1 MEDTKDKITQAI
13 NSLPPERL
21 KKLQELAMSQLT
33 ELQRTSY
40 VFESLRDLEMRRI
53 MSRYL

>member
-1 MEDTKDKITQAI
+1 MDKDLITQAI

-33 ELQRTSY
+33 ESQRTSY
-40 VFESLRDLEMRRI
+40 VFESLRDMKCREI
-53 MSRYL
+53 MGKYIN